1 MQRKLGNCKLDEL
14 DNLLEDILQAEKEA
28 KQQLDDEYL
37 QEKNK
42 VQKERSA
49 AETVREQALMGMN
62 KRKNDDSNKE
72 KKKKEKG

>member
-72 KKKKEKG
+72 KKKKG